1 MDLNFVLLTK
11 AYDEPDIRYWLQY
24 HHNRFVGARF
34 TIVDNDSIVDV
45 KKIADE
51 ILGDYHYIRL
61 NGFPNQRKLYAD
73 LMNGAYGKIFKE
85 NEAVAFFDD
94 DEYFYLRDPNDE
106 KNELDYK
113 IVLHK
118 AFGEYFDKNAQP
130 QTKYDTLVIP
140 HINMSTHDV
149 LVDRNPSC
157 PLALTH
163 TEHRSDTE
171 STVKCIVKFSEYNE
185 YEWKIQPG
193 VDEAGHVPF
202 VNGERNA
209 AMFTAWINKEKR
221 YHPIEVLTF
230 DMGNTSF
237 GTIDYQSNV
246 RLYHYH
252 IKSQWDWDEKIKRGS
267 CACLT
272 PWYSPK
278 LEENCFYGG
287 YDFFDF
293 DMKDEFLRYCEWKHE
308 DYGKD
313 QFHPVWSPFR
323 ENATTIRKS
332 QFQLELNHAR
342 DYKMDR
348 KIGYEDFRFAT
359 THQEKVSLALKWI
372 QENAPSIKIDKPGL
386 YEDLNIADR
395 INLYKLYD
403 SNPKKVLWADKCA
416 VYKELY
422 DLGLEDI
429 RIPLLYERYKPSDS
443 DIREALELC
452 RVNDC
457 ILKCNHA
464 SGYNIRFNATEGINY
479 DFLAKKIRGWLDT
492 NYAYIAGYEWQYETI
507 TPAILVQPSLF
518 PRDVKPTDY
527 QFYCENGNIVAVEIQ
542 RKASK
547 VIIEHVAFTDIEGKD
562 LDWCLGSWPLQKGLN
577 IEQKEAV
584 AAMRPVVE
592 AIAKLFQFVRV
603 DLFWV
608 NKRIYFCETTFCP
621 CSGVLDYQT
630 R

>member
-1 MDLNFVLLTK
+1 MNLHFVLLTK

-24 HHNRFVGARF
+24 HSKRFDGARF

-73 LMNGAYGKIFKE
+73 LMNGAYGKIFRE

-106 KNELDYK
+106 KNELDYRQ
-113 IVLHK
+113 VLHD
-118 AFGEYFDKNAQP
+118 AFGMHFEPEDSINIEFDFE
-130 QTKYDTLVIP
+130 TLVIP
-140 HINMSTHDV
+140 HINMSTRDV
-149 LVDRNPSC
+149 LIDRNPSC

-163 TEHRSDTE
+163 TEQRNDTE
-171 STVKCIVKFSEYNE
+171 STVKCIVRFSEYNE

-193 VDEAGHVPF
+193 IDEAGHVPF
-202 VNGERNA
+202 VNGERKA
-209 AMFTAWINKEKR
+209 AMFTAWVDRETKG
-221 YHPIEVLTF
+221 HPLKTLTF
-230 DMGNTSF
+230 PIGNTSF
-237 GTIDYQSNV
+237 GTIDYKSNV

-287 YDFFDF
+287 YEFFDF
-293 DMKDEFLRYCEWKHE
+293 DMKDEFLRYCEWKYE

-332 QFQLELNHAR
+332 QFKLEKEH
-342 DYKMDR
+342 KV
-348 KIGYEDFRFAT
+348 GYEDFRFAT
-359 THQEKVSLALKWI
+359 TFEDKRLLGRKWLL
-372 QENAPSIKIDKPGL
+372 ENAPKL
-386 YEDLNIADR
+386 NVEDPKTHADFIAWG
-395 INLYKLYD
+395 KLYD
-403 SNPKKVLWADKCA
+403 MNPKKTTWADKCA

-429 RIPLLYERYKPSDS
+429 RIPVLYERYKPSDS

-479 DFLAKKIRGWLDT
+479 DFLTKKIRGWLDT

-507 TPAILVQPSLF
+507 TPGILVQPSLF
-518 PRDVKPTDY
+518 PRDVRPTDY

-547 VIIEHVAFTDIEGKD
+547 VIIEHIAFTDIDGND

-577 IEQKEAV
+577 NEQREAV

-592 AIAKLFQFVRV
+592 EISKLFQFVRV

-608 NKRIYFCETTFCP
+608 NKRIYFCEATFCP

>member
-1 MDLNFVLLTK
+1 MNLHFVLLTK
-11 AYDEPDIRYWLQY
+11 AYDEPDIKYWLQY

-73 LMNGAYGKIFKE
+73 LMNGAYGKIFIE
-85 NEAVAFFDD
+85 DEAVAFFDD

-106 KNELDYK
+106 KNKLDYK
-113 IVLHK
+113 EALEE
-118 AFGEYFDKNAQP
+118 AFGIEYRDESLSYSSYSNSRF
-130 QTKYDTLVIP
+130 DTLVIP

-163 TEHRSDTE
+163 TEHRNDTE
-171 STVKCIVKFSEYNE
+171 STVKCIVRFSESNE

-209 AMFTAWINKEKR
+209 AMFTAWINKEKMH
-221 YHPIEVLTF
+221 HPIEVLTF
-230 DMGNTSF
+230 EIGNTSF

-267 CACLT
+267 CACQT

-332 QFQLELNHAR
+332 QFKLEKEH
-342 DYKMDR
+342 

-359 THQEKVSLALKWI
+359 TLEDKRILGRRWLL
-372 QENAPSIKIDKPGL
+372 ENAPSL
-386 YEDLNIADR
+386 NVEDPKTHADLIAWG
-395 INLYKLYD
+395 KLYD
-403 SNPKKVLWADKCA
+403 MNPKKSVWADKCA

-429 RIPLLYERYKPSDS
+429 RIPLLYERYKPSDY

-547 VIIEHVAFTDIEGKD
+547 VIIEHIAFTDIEGKD

-592 AIAKLFQFVRV
+592 EIAKMFQFVRV

>member
-1 MDLNFVLLTK
+1 MDLHFVLLTK
-11 AYDEPDIRYWLQY
+11 AYDEHDIKYWLQY
-24 HHNRFVGARF
+24 HHERFEDARF

-61 NGFPNQRKLYAD
+61 NGFPNQRKLYGD
-73 LMNGAYGKIFKE
+73 LMNGAYGKIFWE
-85 NEAVAFFDD
+85 DEAVAFFDD
-94 DEYFYLRDPNDE
+94 DEYFYLRDPNDDR
-106 KNELDYK
+106 NELDYEE
-113 IVLHK
+113 VLEEC
-118 AFGEYFDKNAQP
+118 FGIERIDGFLSEGKF
-130 QTKYDTLVIP
+130 DTLVIP

-157 PLALTH
+157 PLAITH
-163 TEHRSDTE
+163 TEHRNDSE
-171 STVKCIVKFSEYNE
+171 STVKCIVRFQSSNE

-202 VNGERNA
+202 VNGERRA
-209 AMFTAWINKEKR
+209 AMFTAWINKESKM
-221 YHPIEVLTF
+221 HTLKTLTF
-230 DMGNTSF
+230 PLGNTSF
-237 GTIDYQSNV
+237 GTIDYKSNV

-252 IKSQWDWDEKIKRGS
+252 IKSRWDWDEKIKRGS
-267 CACLT
+267 CACQT

-287 YDFFDF
+287 YDLSDS
-293 DMKDEFLRYCEWKHE
+293 DMKDEFQRYCEWKQE
-308 DYGKD
+308 NYGEN
-313 QFHPVWSPFR
+313 QFHPTWSPFR
-323 ENATTIRKS
+323 ENETTIRKS
-332 QFQLELNHAR
+332 LFKLEKEH
-342 DYKMDR
+342 KV
-348 KIGYEDFRFAT
+348 GYEDFRFAT
-359 THQEKVSLALKWI
+359 THQEKVSLAIKWI
-372 QENAPSIKIDKPGL
+372 NENAPSIKIDKPFQK
-386 YEDLNIADR
+386 EQNIADR

-429 RIPLLYERYKPSDS
+429 RIPILYERYKPSDS
-443 DIREALELC
+443 DIRKALELC
-452 RVNDC
+452 RTNDC

-464 SGYNIRFNATEGINY
+464 SGYNIRFNATDGINY
-479 DFLAKKIRGWLDT
+479 DYLTKKIRGWLDT

-547 VIIEHVAFTDIEGKD
+547 VIIEHIAFTDIDGND

-577 IEQKEAV
+577 AEQKEAV

-592 AIAKLFQFVRV
+592 EIAKLFQFVRV

>member
-1 MDLNFVLLTK
+1 MDLHFVLLTK
-11 AYDEPDIRYWLQY
+11 AYDEPDLRYWLQY

-34 TIVDNDSIVDV
+34 TIVDNESIVDV

-61 NGFPNQRKLYAD
+61 TGFPNQRKLYAD

-85 NEAVAFFDD
+85 DEAVAFFDD

-106 KNELDYK
+106 KNELDYRE
-113 IVLHK
+113 VLDE
-118 AFGEYFDKNAQP
+118 AFEIEYRDESLSYSSYSNSRFDS
-130 QTKYDTLVIP
+130 LVIP
-140 HINMSTHDV
+140 HINMSTHNV

-163 TEHRSDTE
+163 TEHRDDTD
-171 STVKCIVKFSEYNE
+171 STVKCIVRFSEYNE

-202 VNGERNA
+202 VNGGRNA
-209 AMFTAWINKEKR
+209 AMFTAWVDRETKG
-221 YHPIEVLTF
+221 HPLKILTF
-230 DMGNTSF
+230 PIGNTSF

-252 IKSQWDWDEKIKRGS
+252 IKSRWDWDQKIKRGS

-323 ENATTIRKS
+323 ENDTTIRKS
-332 QFQLELNHAR
+332 QFKLDKEHR
-342 DYKMDR
+342 
-348 KIGYEDFRFAT
+348 IGYEDFRFAT
-359 THQEKVSLALKWI
+359 TFEQKRKLGEQWI
-372 QENAPSIKIDKPGL
+372 KQNCT
-386 YEDLNIADR
+386 N
-395 INLYKLYD
+395 INLACPGSNLANKINYWKLYD
-403 SNPKKVLWADKCA
+403 MNPKKSVWADKCA

-457 ILKCNHA
+457 ILKCNHG

-492 NYAYIAGYEWQYETI
+492 NYAYVAGYEWQYETI

-547 VIIEHVAFTDIEGKD
+547 VIIEHIAFTDIEGKD

-621 CSGVLDYQT
+621 CSGVLDYQV

>member
-11 AYDEPDIRYWLQY
+11 AYDEPDIKYWLQY
-24 HHNRFVGARF
+24 HHNRFDGARF

-85 NEAVAFFDD
+85 DEAVAFFDD

-106 KNELDYK
+106 KNELDYRE
-113 IVLHK
+113 VLDE
-118 AFGEYFDKNAQP
+118 AFEIEYRDESLSYRSYSNSKF
-130 QTKYDTLVIP
+130 DTLVIP
-140 HINMSTHDV
+140 HINMSTLDIF
-149 LVDRNPSC
+149 VDRNPSC

-163 TEHRSDTE
+163 TEHRNDSE
-171 STVKCIVKFSEYNE
+171 ATVKCIVRYSSVNE
-185 YEWKIQPG
+185 YEWKIQPRI
-193 VDEAGHVPF
+193 DEAGHVPF
-202 VNGERNA
+202 VNGKRNA
-209 AMFTAWINKEKR
+209 AMFTAWIDRETEG
-221 YHPIEVLTF
+221 HPIKVLTF
-230 DMGNTSF
+230 PIGNTSF

-252 IKSQWDWDEKIKRGS
+252 IKSQWDWDQKIKRGS

-287 YDFFDF
+287 YDYFDF
-293 DMKDEFLRYCEWKHE
+293 DMKDEFLRYCEWKLE
-308 DYGKD
+308 DYGKG
-313 QFHPVWSPFR
+313 QFHPTWSPFR

-332 QFQLELNHAR
+332 QFKLEKEH
-342 DYKMDR
+342 KV
-348 KIGYEDFRFAT
+348 GYEDFRFAT
-359 THQEKVSLALKWI
+359 TFEDKRVLGRRWLL
-372 QENAPSIKIDKPGL
+372 ENAPEL
-386 YEDLNIADR
+386 NVEDPKTHADLIAWG
-395 INLYKLYD
+395 KLYD
-403 SNPKKVLWADKCA
+403 MNPKKSVWADKCA

-429 RIPLLYERYKPSDS
+429 RIPILYERYKPADS

-452 RVNDC
+452 RTNDC

-479 DFLAKKIRGWLDT
+479 DFLTKKIRGWLDT
-492 NYAYIAGYEWQYETI
+492 NYAYIAGYEWQYEAI

-518 PRDVKPTDY
+518 PRGVKPTDY

-547 VIIEHVAFTDIEGKD
+547 VIIEHIAFTDIDGND

-592 AIAKLFQFVRV
+592 EIAKLFKFVRV

-621 CSGVLDYQT
+621 CSGVLDYQV
-630 R
+630 RNK

>member
-1 MDLNFVLLTK
+1 MNLHFVLLTK
-11 AYDEPDIRYWLQY
+11 AYDEPDIKYWLQY
-24 HHNRFVGARF
+24 HSKRFDGARF

-51 ILGDYHYIRL
+51 ILGNYHYIRL

-73 LMNGAYGKIFKE
+73 LMNGAYGKIFRE

-94 DEYFYLRDPNDE
+94 DEYFYLRDPNDD
-106 KNELDYK
+106 KNELDYRQ
-113 IVLHK
+113 VLHD
-118 AFGEYFDKNAQP
+118 AFGMHFEPEDSINIEFDFE
-130 QTKYDTLVIP
+130 TLVIP
-140 HINMSTHDV
+140 HINMSTRDI
-149 LVDRNPSC
+149 LIDRNPSC
-157 PLALTH
+157 PLAMTH
-163 TEHRSDTE
+163 TERRNDTE
-171 STVKCIVKFSEYNE
+171 STVKCIVRFSEYNE

-193 VDEAGHVPF
+193 IDEAGHVPF
-202 VNGERNA
+202 VNGERKA
-209 AMFTAWINKEKR
+209 AMFTAWVDRETKG
-221 YHPIEVLTF
+221 HPLKTLTF
-230 DMGNTSF
+230 PIGNTSF
-237 GTIDYQSNV
+237 GTIDYKSNV

-287 YDFFDF
+287 YEFFDF
-293 DMKDEFLRYCEWKHE
+293 DMQDEFLRYCEWKQE

-332 QFQLELNHAR
+332 QFKLEKEH
-342 DYKMDR
+342 KV
-348 KIGYEDFRFAT
+348 GYEDFRFAT
-359 THQEKVSLALKWI
+359 TFEDKRVLGRKWLL
-372 QENAPSIKIDKPGL
+372 ENSPKL
-386 YEDLNIADR
+386 NVEDPKTHADLIAWG
-395 INLYKLYD
+395 KLYD
-403 SNPKKVLWADKCA
+403 MNPKKTTWADKCA

-422 DLGLEDI
+422 DIGLEDI
-429 RIPLLYERYKPSDS
+429 RIPVLYERYKPSDS

-479 DFLAKKIRGWLDT
+479 DFLTKKIRGWLDT

-507 TPAILVQPSLF
+507 TPGILVQPSLF
-518 PRDVKPTDY
+518 PRDVRPTDY

-547 VIIEHVAFTDIEGKD
+547 VIIEHIAFTDIDGND

-577 IEQKEAV
+577 NEQREAV

-592 AIAKLFQFVRV
+592 EIAKQFQFVRV